1 MIPDKLKQ
9 RLTKDRAS
17 TSITIR
23 MPADVVESLKAIAP
37 RKGFSGYQSLLKF
50 YISEGLRKD
59 EAVFLFGTTA
69 RLAEALER
77 RGVKREVIEA
87 AVRDINAA

>member
-1 MIPDKLKQ
+1 MIPDQLKR

-23 MPADVVESLKAIAP
+23 MPADVVELLKAIAP
-37 RKGFSGYQSLLKF
+37 RKGFSGYQPLLKF

-59 EAVFLFGTTA
+59 EAIFLSGTTA

-77 RGVKREVIEA
+77 RGVNREVIEA